1 MAIIL
6 TFGSKQLKRSFI
18 NYCESYNKL
27 DLGLLVK
34 VQSHF
39 TEQKIPDF
47 LQAIFAEL

>member
-18 NYCESYNKL
+18 NYCESYKL
-27 DLGLLVK
+27 DFGLLVK

-47 LQAIFAEL
+47 LQVIFAEL